1 MAASVETPSPNHTNK
16 EGASLIMVSATS
28 LESSPLPSPSS
39 DKRLWSNLRNR
50 IDVLLEAKSKD
61 LKPITNSP
69 LKAQTIVGESE
80 RAKRLRNDSMLL
92 LKGFDSVSH
101 TLSQL
106 SSNLDNAL
114 QGVRELAKP
123 PTLSEILHS
132 NLTVDQMQ
140 PQQKEDEE
148 EKEEE
153 EEESKGK
160 KRKHESDVEQ
170 KEDSSDED
178 EKRPKERKTMKR
190 AKNIAIS
197 MAAKANSL
205 ARELKSIKSDLSF
218 IQERCGLLE
227 EENKRLR
234 DGFVKGVR
242 PEEDD
247 LVRLQLEVLLTE
259 KARLASENANLVR
272 ENQCLHQMVEYH
284 QITSEDLSA
293 SYEQVVQGLCLDFSS
308 PFPEISNDEEEE
320 EGTALHVSKSL
331 NESFETAGEEE
342 EEEQQH

>member
-1 MAASVETPSPNHTNK
+1 MAASVETQSPNHTNQ
-16 EGASLIMVSATS
+16 EGTSLNMVSATCFG
-28 LESSPLPSPSS
+28 SSPSIVSPSS

-50 IDVLLEAKSKD
+50 IDVLLEEKSRD
-61 LKPITNSP
+61 HKPIANSI
-69 LKAQTIVGESE
+69 TTGESE
-80 RAKRLRNDSMLL
+80 RSKRFKNDSMLL

-101 TLSQL
+101 TLSLL

-132 NLTVDQMQ
+132 NLQADQIQ
-140 PQQKEDEE
+140 RQQKEEE
-148 EKEEE
+148 EEE
-153 EEESKGK
+153 EEESKGT
-160 KRKHESDVEQ
+160 KRKHESDVEE
-170 KEDSSDED
+170 KDDSSNEE
-178 EKRPKERKTMKR
+178 EKRPKDRKIMKR

-272 ENQCLHQMVEYH
+272 ENQCLNQMVEYH
-284 QITSEDLSA
+284 QITSQDLSP

-308 PFPEISNDEEEE
+308 PVPQFDDDEEEE
-320 EGTALHVSKSL
+320 DESRSHHVSKAL
-331 NESFETAGEEE
+331 NESFEKTEEE
-342 EEEQQH
+342 EEEQH

>member
-1 MAASVETPSPNHTNK
+1 MAASVEIPSPNHTNK
-16 EGASLIMVSATS
+16 ESGSFIMVSETS
-28 LESSPLPSPSS
+28 LESSPSS
-39 DKRLWSNLRNR
+39 EKRLWSSLRNR
-50 IDVLLEAKSKD
+50 IDVLLDENSKD
-61 LKPITNSP
+61 HKHISSSP
-69 LKAQTIVGESE
+69 LIAQKTVGESE
-80 RAKRLRNDSMLL
+80 RSKRLKNDSMLL

-132 NLTVDQMQ
+132 NLKADQMQ
-140 PQQKEDEE
+140 QQQR
-148 EKEEE
+148 EEE
-153 EEESKGK
+153 EEEEETKGK
-160 KRKHESDVEQ
+160 KRKHDSDAEL
-170 KEDSSDED
+170 KEGSSDED
-178 EKRPKERKTMKR
+178 EKRPKERKIMKR

-234 DGFVKGVR
+234 DGFVKSVR

-259 KARLASENANLVR
+259 KARLANENANLVR

-293 SYEQVVQGLCLDFSS
+293 SYEQVVQGLRLDFSS
-308 PFPEISNDEEEE
+308 PFAEIDYEHEEKEE
-320 EGTALHVSKSL
+320 TAALDVSKSL
-331 NESFETAGEEE
+331 IESFEKAD
-342 EEEQQH
+342 EEQ

>member
-1 MAASVETPSPNHTNK
+1 MAASVETPSPNHTNN
-16 EGASLIMVSATS
+16 EGTRLNMVSATS
-28 LESSPLPSPSS
+28 FDSSSPSVSPSS
-39 DKRLWSNLRNR
+39 DKRLWSNVRNR
-50 IDVLLEAKSKD
+50 VDVLLEENSKNH
-61 LKPITNSP
+61 KPVTN
-69 LKAQTIVGESE
+69 TIAIESE
-80 RAKRLRNDSMLL
+80 RSKRFKNDSMLL

-101 TLSQL
+101 TLSLL

-123 PTLSEILHS
+123 PSYSEILHS
-132 NLTVDQMQ
+132 NLKADQIQ
-140 PQQKEDEE
+140 RQQKEED
-148 EKEEE
+148 EE

-170 KEDSSDED
+170 TEDSSNEE
-178 EKRPKERKTMKR
+178 EKRPKERKIMKK

-205 ARELKSIKSDLSF
+205 ARELKTIKSDLSF

-247 LVRLQLEVLLTE
+247 LVRLQLEVLLAE
-259 KARLASENANLVR
+259 KARLANENANLVR

-284 QITSEDLSA
+284 QITSQDLSP
-293 SYEQVVQGLCLDFSS
+293 SYEQVVQGFCLDFSS
-308 PFPEISNDEEEE
+308 PLPQYDDEEEE
-320 EGTALHVSKSL
+320 HETRARDVSKAL
-331 NESFETAGEEE
+331 NESFEKA
-342 EEEQQH
+342 EEEQY

>member
-1 MAASVETPSPNHTNK
+1 MAASVETPSPNHTNY
-16 EGASLIMVSATS
+16 EGTSLNMVSATS
-28 LESSPLPSPSS
+28 FDSSPSIISPSS

-50 IDVLLEAKSKD
+50 VDVLLEENSKYH
-61 LKPITNSP
+61 KPIIAN
-69 LKAQTIVGESE
+69 TIAGETE
-80 RAKRLRNDSMLL
+80 RSKRFKNDSMLL

-123 PTLSEILHS
+123 PSLSEILHS
-132 NLTVDQMQ
+132 NLKAEQIQ
-140 PQQKEDEE
+140 RQQKEE
-148 EKEEE
+148 EEE
-153 EEESKGK
+153 EEESKGT

-170 KEDSSDED
+170 IEDSSNEE
-178 EKRPKERKTMKR
+178 EKRPKERKIMNK

-259 KARLASENANLVR
+259 KARLANENANLVR

-284 QITSEDLSA
+284 QITSQDLSP

-308 PFPEISNDEEEE
+308 PVPQYDDDEEEE
-320 EGTALHVSKSL
+320 DETRAGDVSKAL
-331 NESFETAGEEE
+331 NESFEKAA
-342 EEEQQH
+342 EEEQY

>member
-16 EGASLIMVSATS
+16 ESGSLIMVS
-28 LESSPLPSPSS
+28 ESSPSS
-39 DKRLWSNLRNR
+39 DKRLWSSLRNR
-50 IDVLLEAKSKD
+50 IDVLLDEKSKD
-61 LKPITNSP
+61 HKPITSSP
-69 LKAQTIVGESE
+69 LVAQKSVGESE
-80 RAKRLRNDSMLL
+80 RAKRLKSDSMLL

-132 NLTVDQMQ
+132 NLKADKI
-140 PQQKEDEE
+140 QQEQR
-148 EKEEE
+148 EEE

-160 KRKHESDVEQ
+160 KRKHESDAEVQ
-170 KEDSSDED
+170 EDSSDED
-178 EKRPKERKTMKR
+178 EKRPKERKIMKR

-234 DGFVKGVR
+234 DGFVKSVG

-259 KARLASENANLVR
+259 KGRLANENANLVR
-272 ENQCLHQMVEYH
+272 ENQCLRQMVEYH

-308 PFPEISNDEEEE
+308 PFAEMDYEHEEK
-320 EGTALHVSKSL
+320 ALDVSKSL
-331 NESFETAGEEE
+331 IESFEKAEEE
-342 EEEQQH
+342 EEEQH

>member
-1 MAASVETPSPNHTNK
+1 MAASVETQSPNHTNQ
-16 EGASLIMVSATS
+16 EGTSLIMVSATCFG
-28 LESSPLPSPSS
+28 SSPTVSPSS

-50 IDVLLEAKSKD
+50 IDVLLEEKSKD
-61 LKPITNSP
+61 HKPI
-69 LKAQTIVGESE
+69 ADTITTGESE
-80 RAKRLRNDSMLL
+80 RSKRFKNDSMLL

-101 TLSQL
+101 TLSLL

-132 NLTVDQMQ
+132 NLKADQIQ
-140 PQQKEDEE
+140 RQQKEE
-148 EKEEE
+148 EEE
-153 EEESKGK
+153 EEESKGT
-160 KRKHESDVEQ
+160 KRKHESDVEE
-170 KEDSSDED
+170 KDDSSNEE
-178 EKRPKERKTMKR
+178 EKRPKDRKIMKR

-272 ENQCLHQMVEYH
+272 ENQCLNQMVEYH
-284 QITSEDLSA
+284 QITSQDLSP

-308 PFPEISNDEEEE
+308 PGPQFDDDEEEE
-320 EGTALHVSKSL
+320 EDEPRSHHVSKAL
-331 NESFETAGEEE
+331 NETFEKTEE
-342 EEEQQH
+342 EEEQRH

>member
-1 MAASVETPSPNHTNK
+1 MAASVETPSPNHTNY
-16 EGASLIMVSATS
+16 EGTSLNMVSAS
-28 LESSPLPSPSS
+28 SFDSSPSIISPSS

-50 IDVLLEAKSKD
+50 VDVLLEENSKYH
-61 LKPITNSP
+61 KPIIAN
-69 LKAQTIVGESE
+69 TIARETE
-80 RAKRLRNDSMLL
+80 RSKRFKNDSMLL

-123 PTLSEILHS
+123 PSLSEILHS
-132 NLTVDQMQ
+132 NLRADQIQ
-140 PQQKEDEE
+140 RQQK
-148 EKEEE
+148 E
-153 EEESKGK
+153 EEESKGT
-160 KRKHESDVEQ
+160 KRKHESDIEQ
-170 KEDSSDED
+170 KEDSSNEE
-178 EKRPKERKTMKR
+178 EKRPKERKIMNK

-227 EENKRLR
+227 VENKRLR

-247 LVRLQLEVLLTE
+247 LVCTISKICSV
-259 KARLASENANLVR
+259 
-272 ENQCLHQMVEYH
+272 
-284 QITSEDLSA
+284 SA
-293 SYEQVVQGLCLDFSS
+293 LFCSVY
-308 PFPEISNDEEEE
+308 
-320 EGTALHVSKSL
+320 
-331 NESFETAGEEE
+331 
-342 EEEQQH
+342 

>member
-1 MAASVETPSPNHTNK
+1 MAASVQTPSPIHTNK
-16 EGASLIMVSATS
+16 ESGSLIMAS
-28 LESSPLPSPSS
+28 ESSPSS
-39 DKRLWSNLRNR
+39 EKRLWSSLRNR
-50 IDVLLEAKSKD
+50 IDVLLDEKSKD
-61 LKPITNSP
+61 HKPISNSP
-69 LKAQTIVGESE
+69 LVAQKTVGESE
-80 RAKRLRNDSMLL
+80 RAKRLKNDSMLL

-132 NLTVDQMQ
+132 NLKADQI
-140 PQQKEDEE
+140 QQQQQQRE
-148 EKEEE
+148 EEE

-160 KRKHESDVEQ
+160 KRKHDSDAEF

-178 EKRPKERKTMKR
+178 EKRPKERKIMKR

-234 DGFVKGVR
+234 DGFVKSVR

-259 KARLASENANLVR
+259 KARLANENANLVR
-272 ENQCLHQMVEYH
+272 ENQCLRQMVEYH

-308 PFPEISNDEEEE
+308 PFAEIDYGQEEEE
-320 EGTALHVSKSL
+320 TTVLDVSKSL
-331 NESFETAGEEE
+331 IESFEKA
-342 EEEQQH
+342 EEEQH

>member
-1 MAASVETPSPNHTNK
+1 MAASVETLSSPNHTNQ
-16 EGASLIMVSATS
+16 EGTSLNMVSATS
-28 LESSPLPSPSS
+28 FGSSPPVSPSS

-50 IDVLLEAKSKD
+50 IDVLLEEKSKD
-61 LKPITNSP
+61 HKPIANN
-69 LKAQTIVGESE
+69 TIITGESE
-80 RAKRLRNDSMLL
+80 RSKRFKNDSMLL

-101 TLSQL
+101 TLSLL

-132 NLTVDQMQ
+132 NLKADQIQ
-140 PQQKEDEE
+140 RQQKEQVEEEEEE

-153 EEESKGK
+153 SKGT

-170 KEDSSDED
+170 TEDSSNED
-178 EKRPKERKTMKR
+178 EKRPKDRKIMKK

-234 DGFVKGVR
+234 DGFVKGAR

-259 KARLASENANLVR
+259 KARLANENANLIR

-284 QITSEDLSA
+284 QITSQELSP

-308 PFPEISNDEEEE
+308 PVPRFDDEVEEDE
-320 EGTALHVSKSL
+320 SRSHDVSKAL
-331 NESFETAGEEE
+331 NESFEKT
-342 EEEQQH
+342 EEEQH

>member
-16 EGASLIMVSATS
+16 KGASLIMVSATS
-28 LESSPLPSPSS
+28 IESSPSLSPSS

-50 IDVLLEAKSKD
+50 IDVLLEEKSKD
-61 LKPITNSP
+61 HKPIANSP
-69 LKAQTIVGESE
+69 LIAQTIVGETE

-132 NLTVDQMQ
+132 NLKADQMQ
-140 PQQKEDEE
+140 RQQ
-148 EKEEE
+148 KEEE
-153 EEESKGK
+153 EEEDEDENKGK

-170 KEDSSDED
+170 KEDSSNEED
-178 EKRPKERKTMKR
+178 EKRPKERKIMKR

-259 KARLASENANLVR
+259 KARLANENANLVR
-272 ENQCLHQMVEYH
+272 ENQCLHQLVEYH
-284 QITSEDLSA
+284 QITSQDLSP

-308 PFPEISNDEEEE
+308 PFPEVNNEEEE
-320 EGTALHVSKSL
+320 EEEEETTTPDVSKSL
-331 NESFETAGEEE
+331 NESFEKA

>member
-1 MAASVETPSPNHTNK
+1 MAAPVETPSPIQNNK
-16 EGASLIMVSATS
+16 ESGSLIMVS
-28 LESSPLPSPSS
+28 ECSPSS
-39 DKRLWSNLRNR
+39 EKRLWSSLRNR
-50 IDVLLEAKSKD
+50 IDVLLDENSKD
-61 LKPITNSP
+61 HKPISSSP
-69 LKAQTIVGESE
+69 LVAQTIVVESE
-80 RAKRLRNDSMLL
+80 RAKRLKNDSMLL
-92 LKGFDSVSH
+92 LKGFDSVSN

-132 NLTVDQMQ
+132 NLKADQIQ
-140 PQQKEDEE
+140 HQ
-148 EKEEE
+148 EE

-160 KRKHESDVEQ
+160 KRKHESDAEL

-178 EKRPKERKTMKR
+178 EKRPKERKIMKR

-205 ARELKSIKSDLSF
+205 AIELKSIKSDMSF

-234 DGFVKGVR
+234 DGFVKSVR

-259 KARLASENANLVR
+259 KARLANENANLVR
-272 ENQCLHQMVEYH
+272 ENQCLRQMVEYH

-308 PFPEISNDEEEE
+308 PLAEIDYEKEEEE
-320 EGTALHVSKSL
+320 TRALDVSKSL
-331 NESFETAGEEE
+331 IESFEQAE

>member
-1 MAASVETPSPNHTNK
+1 MAASVETSSPTHTNK
-16 EGASLIMVSATS
+16 EGTSLIMVSSTS
-28 LESSPLPSPSS
+28 LESSPSSSPSS
-39 DKRLWSNLRNR
+39 DKRFWSNLRNR
-50 IDVLLEAKSKD
+50 IDVLLDEKSKD

-69 LKAQTIVGESE
+69 TISGESE
-80 RAKRLRNDSMLL
+80 RAKRLENDSMLL

-114 QGVRELAKP
+114 QGVRELSKP

-132 NLTVDQMQ
+132 NLKADHI
-140 PQQKEDEE
+140 QQQL
-148 EKEEE
+148 KEEE
-153 EEESKGK
+153 EDESKGK

-170 KEDSSDED
+170 NEDSSNEE
-178 EKRPKERKTMKR
+178 EKRPKERKIMKR

-205 ARELKSIKSDLSF
+205 ARELKSIKSDMSF

-259 KARLASENANLVR
+259 KARLANENANLVR

-284 QITSEDLSA
+284 QITSQDLSA
-293 SYEQVVQGLCLDFSS
+293 SYEQVIQGLCLDFSS
-308 PFPEISNDEEEE
+308 PLPQFDDEEEE
-320 EGTALHVSKSL
+320 NEIRSRDVSKAL
-331 NESFETAGEEE
+331 NESFEEA